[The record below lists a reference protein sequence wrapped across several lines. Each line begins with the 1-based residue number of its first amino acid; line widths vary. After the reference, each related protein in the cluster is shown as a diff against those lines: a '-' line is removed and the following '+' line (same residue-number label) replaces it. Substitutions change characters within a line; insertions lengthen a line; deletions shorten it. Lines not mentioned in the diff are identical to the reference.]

1 MIELNGIYKLKHIIN
16 FEGNINDDFK
26 VVAISKDKKMV
37 ACVQLTGIDAGERF
51 VFMIECLL
59 DPEKPDDIYF
69 GEIIRKD

>member
-16 FEGNINDDFK
+16 FEGNIDDDFK

-59 DPEKPDDIYF
+59 DPEHPEDKYY
-69 GEIIRKD
+69 GELIEK

>member
-16 FEGNINDDFK
+16 FEGNIDDDFK

-37 ACVQLTGIDAGERF
+37 ACVQLTGIDAGEKF

-59 DPEKPDDIYF
+59 DPEHPEDKYY
-69 GEIIRKD
+69 GELIEK